1 MSPEAWLGIE
11 SEGQLRIEGIVM
23 PYLET
28 LRKAAGL
35 DRVRFEACWALSGT
49 TFGNVGGNQ
58 VDSVWPCLEREAK
71 GGNRDLELN
80 SLEVVVDPLRVNM
93 VSEGSYTKKRAEGW
107 EQWGKQLYFKEE
119 KRKRDSRN
127 EVRRGGIQE
136 GKSKTGREHFRVD
149 TGCQKVEGE
158 GHAGCDRNLPLLSLL
173 WEEYSMHP
181 TVCHRHDPLPHCH
194 LSWNPAP
201 THV

>member
-1 MSPEAWLGIE
+1 
-11 SEGQLRIEGIVM
+11 M

-35 DRVRFEACWALSGT
+35 GRVQFEACWALSGT

-71 GGNRDLELN
+71 GGNRDLKLN

-127 EVRRGGIQE
+127 GVRRGGIQE
-136 GKSKTGREHFRVD
+136 GKSKQEESISGWSQDAERWRVRTTQVVTGTSHFFPCYGKTIQCTLQFVI
-149 TGCQKVEGE
+149 TMTLCHIATYPGIL
-158 GHAGCDRNLPLLSLL
+158 HLPMYKFCVAPQQTHLFK
-173 WEEYSMHP
+173 
-181 TVCHRHDPLPHCH
+181 DPPQF
-194 LSWNPAP
+194 
-201 THV
+201 